1 MSVPIVVGISS
12 LMVLRYVGGEF
23 DDDTGAYRL
32 FGGVFMLFAL
42 FARSIF
48 NFGKRKFV

>member
-1 MSVPIVVGISS
+1 MSIPIVVIISS

-23 DDDTGAYRL
+23 EDDTGASRL
-32 FGGVFMLFAL
+32 FGGAFLLFAL

-48 NFGKRKFV
+48 TAGKRKWV

>member
-1 MSVPIVVGISS
+1 VIAFSS
-12 LMVLRYVGGEF
+12 LMVLRYIGGEF
-23 DDDTGAYRL
+23 EDDTGAYRL

-48 NFGKRKFV
+48 FFGKRKFI